1 MKRNTAQQGFT
12 LIELMIVVAIIGIL
26 SAILVTF
33 YMDYTAKTETAES
46 FVTLDGL
53 KSTIAGAM
61 SEDPAVANCGLTAVP
76 AAGKYSSMAALPT
89 VAGGVCTVTVTM
101 NNVGVNANVQGKTV
115 IMTYNAATGVFQTSQ
130 AITGGTIGGAATS
143 KYLPVVWR

>member
-1 MKRNTAQQGFT
+1 M
-12 LIELMIVVAIIGIL
+12 L
-26 SAILVTF
+26 
-33 YMDYTAKTETAES
+33 
-46 FVTLDGL
+46 
-53 KSTIAGAM
+53 
-61 SEDPAVANCGLTAVP
+61 
-76 AAGKYSSMAALPT
+76 ALPT